1 MNIFLLIISEIVV
14 KWLAGY
20 PVLLVELFFLVLT
33 HLIPINILKGFCHY
47 FPDAAYLLVCF
58 LVSGE

>member
-20 PVLLVELFFLVLT
+20 PVLLVELFFVCVNSHSHKHSESFLSLFSRYSI
-33 HLIPINILKGFCHY
+33 LISMLFGFW
-47 FPDAAYLLVCF
+47 
-58 LVSGE
+58 

>member
-20 PVLLVELFFLVLT
+20 PVLLVEFFFLA
-33 HLIPINILKGFCHY
+33 FCMS
-47 FPDAAYLLVCF
+47 P
-58 LVSGE
+58 S